1 MAINLGG
8 ISIGGVGNMVLGW
21 ATSIF
26 FWAFVL
32 VLGFGVLIVAL
43 TFKRNRRFEFP
54 CLEVI
59 SLGQGKIRVQNT
71 WCGWFRKKKIFFG
84 LIDAG
89 GEEELIT
96 KPKFM
101 TKKSRRIL
109 YASST
114 DYHDINGKRGIICK
128 RKDDDPEVL
137 VPLNR
142 FSVQNISL
150 LSTIAPADYRDAANK
165 ILEDKRRESL
175 SWWDENKTT
184 ILMISTL
191 AFCIIALI
199 FILRFAQG
207 ESSAWR
213 DALANQC
220 NSGLAPSPNVP

>member
-1 MAINLGG
+1 MPEVGG
-8 ISIGGVGNMVLGW
+8 FDFGGVGGLMFQWG
-21 ATSIF
+21 TSLF
-26 FWAFVL
+26 FWAAVL
-32 VLGFGVLIVAL
+32 VIAFGVLIFAL
-43 TFKRNRRFEFP
+43 TMKRNKRFEFP
-54 CLEVI
+54 CLEII
-59 SLGQGKIRVQNT
+59 SLGQGKIRVNNT
-71 WCGWFRKKKIFFG
+71 WCGWFRKKKVFFG

-101 TKKSRRIL
+101 KAKSRRVL

-128 RKDDDPEVL
+128 RKDDDPEIL

-142 FSVQNISL
+142 FAVKNISL

-184 ILMISTL
+184 VLMISTL

-213 DALANQC
+213 EALQNQC
-220 NSGLAPSPNVP
+220 TSGLAPSPDAP